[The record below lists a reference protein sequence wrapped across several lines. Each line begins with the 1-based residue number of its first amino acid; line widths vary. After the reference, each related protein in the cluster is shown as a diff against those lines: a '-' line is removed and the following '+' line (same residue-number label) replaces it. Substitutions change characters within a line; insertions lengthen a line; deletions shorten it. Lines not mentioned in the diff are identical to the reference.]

1 MSTTI
6 APAALRDRVAA
17 LLRDN
22 RMVILAEF
30 VIVALVR
37 FEVLPFS
44 PATIP
49 LLLLGCLS
57 LWLRQSGW
65 REIGMGRPAS
75 WRRTI
80 LLGTGIAVAW
90 HILDFAVVVPLLRRV
105 TGESLDLSEFSSLR
119 GNLPELLYWVALS
132 WMLAAFGEE
141 MVYRGYILNRL
152 ADLFGRSRAG
162 WALSLTIMG
171 LLFGVGHIYLGTL
184 GLVLNTV
191 DGIVL
196 GVLYLASGRN
206 LWLTVIQHG
215 VANTIGFILIFL
227 GFSP

>member
-49 LLLLGCLS
+49 LLLLGYLS

-119 GNLPELLYWVALS
+119 GNLPELLYWVSLS